1 MKKKLNNKIAL
12 ITGGSRGIGFAIA
25 KKFLLNGSSLILASR
40 RKKEL
45 GEALDLLNTYKIDSN
60 QKIYSHNVDLS
71 LLEEVK
77 IFCEKYLSNHKIDIL
92 VNCAGVVGDY
102 GEIRIENIDAFQKT
116 LNVNLISP
124 IILCSYIAKNFK
136 DKKYGKIINISGGGS
151 TSQLPELNMYSLSK
165 TSLVRY
171 TENLSEQLKKYN
183 VDVNALAPGAVMT
196 DMNKKILESDP
207 SEVGENYHKKLK
219 KILSNGGANPD
230 IAAELAVFLASK
242 DSDGLSGKLISALW
256 DNWKELDIKQIMNS
270 DIYNLRRIVP
280 SDRKIK

>member
-92 VNCAGVVGDY
+92 VNCAGVVGEY
-102 GEIRIENIDAFQKT
+102 GEIHIENIDAFQKT

-207 SEVGENYHKKLK
+207 CEVGENYHKKLK